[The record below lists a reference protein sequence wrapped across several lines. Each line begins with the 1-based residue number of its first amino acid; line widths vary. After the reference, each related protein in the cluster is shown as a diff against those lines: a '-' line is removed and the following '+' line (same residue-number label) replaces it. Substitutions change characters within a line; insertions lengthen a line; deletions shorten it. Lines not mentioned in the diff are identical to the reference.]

1 MKFQKP
7 NQKSVTNA
15 AITAGSFVAGA
26 KVGDGLSAVM
36 PASVASYKRWLI
48 GIGGIALAACVPTN
62 TTSGAALHSGLI
74 GLGAKQLYDEISD
87 TLADAIPIKVAEANA
102 TLSVTDKFI
111 NAIVGHGTEEAIKVP
126 AAPPIGDL
134 PKGNLAPWL
143 GSPFLGEPEDMWD
156 RPIEQEAVPLLGV

>member
-36 PASVASYKRWLI
+36 PDSVASYKRWLI
-48 GIGGIALAACVPTN
+48 GIGGIALAACVPSN
-62 TTSGAALHSGLI
+62 TTGGAALQSGLV

-87 TLADAIPIKVAEANA
+87 TLADAIPIKVAKDEN
-102 TLSVTDKFI
+102 TPLTVTDKFI
-111 NAIVGHGTEEAIKVP
+111 NAIVGHGY
-126 AAPPIGDL
+126 DL
-134 PKGNLAPWL
+134 DKLNSPWL
-143 GSPFLGEPEDMWD
+143 GEPNTDNMWD
-156 RPIEQEAVPLLGV
+156 RPLEAVEQENVPLLGV

>member
-36 PASVASYKRWLI
+36 PESVAPYKRWLI
-48 GIGGIALAACVPTN
+48 GIGGIALAACVPSN
-62 TTSGAALHSGLI
+62 TTSGAALQSGLV

-87 TLADAIPIKVAEANA
+87 TLADAIPIKVAKDND

-111 NAIVGHGTEEAIKVP
+111 NAIVGHGVAEPVVSNLP
-126 AAPPIGDL
+126 AGT
-134 PKGNLAPWL
+134 
-143 GSPFLGEPEDMWD
+143 GSWLGEPSSDNLWD
-156 RPIEQEAVPLLGV
+156 RPLEAVEQESTPLLGV